1 MKITEAFPSKYL
13 SAPDLHDREV
23 KLVIARIE
31 MEKIGRENDEKPV
44 LYFTKAKKGLVLN
57 KTNGKVIAAAYGDD
71 TDQWEDRE
79 VVLFTMMV
87 QFGDEMVDSIR
98 VKIPKAVKAPEAH
111 VAAQATR
118 ESENPADGMDD
129 EIPF

>member
-13 SAPDLHDREV
+13 SAADLHDREV

-44 LYFTKAKKGLVLN
+44 IYFTKAKKGLVCN
-57 KTNGKVIAAAYGDD
+57 KTNGKTIAAAYGDD

-79 VVLFTMMV
+79 IVLFTMMV

-98 VKIPKAVKAPEAH
+98 VKIPKTASAPKPAPQTHDEL
-111 VAAQATR
+111 
-118 ESENPADGMDD
+118 NPPLDD
-129 EIPF
+129 DIPF

>member
-13 SAPDLHDREV
+13 SAPDLHNRDV
-23 KLVIARIE
+23 KVVIARIE

-44 LYFTKAKKGLVLN
+44 LYFTKSKKGLVLN
-57 KTNGKVIAAAYGDD
+57 KTNGKTIAAAYGDD

-79 VVLFTMMV
+79 IILFSMMV

-98 VKIPKAVKAPEAH
+98 VKIPKPAP
-111 VAAQATR
+111 AAKPVQQTH
-118 ESENPADGMDD
+118 SEVDPPPLDD
-129 EIPF
+129 DIPF

>member
-13 SAPDLHDREV
+13 SAPDLHQRDV
-23 KLVIARIE
+23 KVVIARIE

-44 LYFTKAKKGLVLN
+44 LYFTKSKKGLVLN
-57 KTNGKVIAAAYGDD
+57 KTNGKTIAAAYGDD

-79 VVLFTMMV
+79 IILFSMMV

-98 VKIPKAVKAPEAH
+98 VKIPKPAVQPKPAPQAH
-111 VAAQATR
+111 
-118 ESENPADGMDD
+118 SELDPPPLDD
-129 EIPF
+129 DIPF